1 MPTADDFRHELF
13 VMMAEAQKAGT
24 EFVEINAGELH
35 KRVGGYP
42 GRDHRMPN
50 CCQVMKAQIALDYGD
65 AIVDEPPSGHGPSLT
80 IRYRLPRRDNAA
92 L

>member
-1 MPTADDFRHELF
+1 MPTADEFRHELF
-13 VMMAEAQKAGT
+13 VMMAEAQSAGQ
-24 EFVEINAGELH
+24 EFAEISAGELH
-35 KRVGGYP
+35 RRVGDYP

-65 AIVDEPPSGHGPSLT
+65 AIVDEPPSGHGSSLT
-80 IRYRLPRRDNAA
+80 IRYRLPRRGNAV